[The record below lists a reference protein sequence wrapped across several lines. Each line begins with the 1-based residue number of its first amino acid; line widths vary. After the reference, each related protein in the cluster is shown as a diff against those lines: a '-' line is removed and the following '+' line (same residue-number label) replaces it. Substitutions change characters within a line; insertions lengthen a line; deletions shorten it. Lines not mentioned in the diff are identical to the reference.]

1 MKLNSKMQINYFYKD
16 TKSFNMIYTILTL
29 LIITL
34 SYVVYNLLKKLEKYE
49 DTYEETQKFIQT
61 EIERNEALLEAL
73 RLIDSRAMFEKDD
86 EVGSIFYQIKE
97 TIEKFKQQK
106 DAN

>member
-1 MKLNSKMQINYFYKD
+1 
-16 TKSFNMIYTILTL
+16 MIYTILTL

-34 SYVVYNLLKKLEKYE
+34 LYVVYNLLQKLEKYE
-49 DTYEETQKFIQT
+49 DTYEETQKFIQK
-61 EIERNEALLEAL
+61 EIQRNESLLEAL
-73 RLIDSRAMFEKDD
+73 RQIDSSEMFEKDD

-106 DAN
+106 DGN

>member
-1 MKLNSKMQINYFYKD
+1 MEIALFI
-16 TKSFNMIYTILTL
+16 ITILFVL
-29 LIITL
+29 CIYIIF
-34 SYVVYNLLKKLEKYE
+34 NLLKKLEKYE
-49 DTYEETQKFIQT
+49 DFVETET
-61 EIERNEALLEAL
+61 RRNEALLEAL
-73 RLIDSRAMFEKDD
+73 RQIDSREMFEKDD